1 MEFQHGASLAP
12 DWRHLVHPLVHYPAT
27 STSLRSQLEMRRDG
41 VAEGEMKG
49 DQGESGGEWGRV
61 GESEAIDL
69 ANLPPVPLIP
79 PPRPLFPPPLPLCDR
94 LTD

>member
-1 MEFQHGASLAP
+1 
-12 DWRHLVHPLVHYPAT
+12 
-27 STSLRSQLEMRRDG
+27 MRRDG

-69 ANLPPVPLIP
+69 ANLTPVPLIP
-79 PPRPLFPPPLPLCDR
+79 HHALGAGASAGGLN
-94 LTD
+94 TI

>member
-1 MEFQHGASLAP
+1 
-12 DWRHLVHPLVHYPAT
+12 
-27 STSLRSQLEMRRDG
+27 

-69 ANLPPVPLIP
+69 ANLTPVPLIP